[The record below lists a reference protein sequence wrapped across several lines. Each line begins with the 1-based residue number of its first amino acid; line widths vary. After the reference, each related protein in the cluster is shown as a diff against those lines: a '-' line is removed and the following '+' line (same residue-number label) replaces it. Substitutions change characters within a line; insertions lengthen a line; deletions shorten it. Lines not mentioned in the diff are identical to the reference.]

1 MRAGNGGAANR
12 QVTAADRSV
21 RPARWLACGA
31 VLVLLGSG
39 GALPAQEPRPAPQA
53 PGATVPVNP
62 PGAPAR
68 GPAPPAGE
76 RARDL
81 GIPLDGTPGPL
92 DAITDV
98 PGVTVGHATII
109 RGEGRL
115 VPGRGPV
122 RTGVTAILPRGR
134 KDLSPVFAGLF
145 SLNGN
150 GEMTGT
156 PWIEDYGLLF
166 YPVAITNTNSVGTV
180 RDALIAWGAANLI
193 DALHC
198 CLPVVAE
205 TWDGDLSDIFG
216 FHVGKAQL
224 VAAVDSARGGPVT
237 EGNVGG
243 GTGMQ
248 CLGFKGGIGT
258 ASRRLSARA
267 GGFTVGAL
275 VQCNFGLRRQ
285 LRIAGI
291 PVGRELKVPEPCYDT
306 REPLDST
313 LEFERCASAAG
324 QVGEAGAAREREHGS
339 IIVVLATDAP
349 LLPHQLKR
357 VARRAALGIGRMGGV
372 AGAGSGDLFLAFSTG
387 PTGAPDRRGVATVG
401 MLSDDRIDPL
411 YEAAVQA
418 TEEAIINAMLAAR
431 TMTGANWLRVPAL
444 PHDGVRRVL
453 RLHQRLEGS

>member
-1 MRAGNGGAANR
+1 MRMSLAALLATLALVPGMLAG
-12 QVTAADRSV
+12 Q
-21 RPARWLACGA
+21 
-31 VLVLLGSG
+31 
-39 GALPAQEPRPAPQA
+39 
-53 PGATVPVNP
+53 
-62 PGAPAR
+62 
-68 GPAPPAGE
+68 GPAAAAGAE

-81 GIPLDGTPGPL
+81 GIPLDGTSGPL

-98 PGVTVGHATII
+98 PGVTVGHSTII
-109 RGEGRL
+109 RGSGRL
-115 VPGRGPV
+115 VQGKGPV
-122 RTGVTAILPRGR
+122 RTGVTAVFPRGR
-134 KDLSPVFAGLF
+134 DDLSPVFAGWF

-156 PWIEDYGLLF
+156 AWIDDYGLLF
-166 YPVAITNTNSVGTV
+166 YPIAITNTNSVGTV
-180 RDALIAWGAANLI
+180 RDALIEWGAERLL

-205 TWDGDLSDIFG
+205 TWDGDLNDIFG
-216 FHVGKAQL
+216 FHVKKEH
-224 VAAVDSARGGPVT
+224 VYAALSAATGGPVT

-258 ASRRLSARA
+258 ASRRTTAVR
-267 GGFTVGAL
+267 GRFTVGAL

-291 PVGRELKVPEPCYDT
+291 PVNQELKVPEPCYDT
-306 REPLDST
+306 RETLDSA
-313 LEFERCASAAG
+313 LARDRCATASG
-324 QVGEAGAAREREHGS
+324 KRVGAEHGS

-357 VARRAALGIGRMGGV
+357 IARRAALAVGRMGGI
-372 AGAGSGDLFLAFSTG
+372 AGAGSGDLFLAFSTA
-387 PTGAPDRRGVATVG
+387 PTGTPDSTGVARVA
-401 MLSDDRIDPL
+401 MLSDDVIDPV

-431 TMTGANWLRVPAL
+431 TMTGANWYRVEAL
-444 PHDGVRRVL
+444 PHDGLREVL
-453 RLHQRLEGS
+453 ARHGRLVGK

>member
-1 MRAGNGGAANR
+1 MRGLWCAIAA
-12 QVTAADRSV
+12 T
-21 RPARWLACGA
+21 LALA
-31 VLVLLGSG
+31 S
-39 GALPAQEPRPAPQA
+39 
-53 PGATVPVNP
+53 
-62 PGAPAR
+62 APAAQQ
-68 GPAPPAGE
+68 PSA

-98 PGVTVGHATII
+98 PGVTVGHATLV
-109 RGEGRL
+109 RGTGRL
-115 VPGRGPV
+115 VAGQGPV
-122 RTGVTAILPRGR
+122 RTGVTAIFPRGR
-134 KDLSPVFAGLF
+134 GDLSPVFAGWF

-156 PWIEDYGLLF
+156 AWIDDYGLLF
-166 YPVAITNTNSVGTV
+166 YPIAITNTNSVGTV
-180 RDALIAWGAANLI
+180 RDALIEWGADRLP

-205 TWDGDLSDIFG
+205 TWDGDLNDIFG
-216 FHVGKAQL
+216 FHVKKADAF
-224 VAAVDSARGGPVT
+224 AALAAAKGGPVA

-258 ASRRLSARA
+258 ASRRVAAASGGRGRRA
-267 GGFTVGAL
+267 FTMGAL

-291 PVGRELKVPEPCYDT
+291 PVARELEVPEPCYDT
-306 REPLDST
+306 REALDSA
-313 LEFERCASAAG
+313 LARDRCAATTG
-324 QVGEAGAAREREHGS
+324 AREPPETEHGS

-349 LLPHQLKR
+349 LLPHQLR
-357 VARRAALGIGRMGGV
+357 RIARRAALGVGRMGGI
-372 AGAGSGDLFLAFSTG
+372 AGAGSGDLFLAFSTAPAG
-387 PTGAPDRRGVATVG
+387 SPGAGGVATVA
-401 MLSDDRIDPL
+401 MLSDDVIDPV

-431 TMTGANWLRVPAL
+431 TMTGANWYRVPAL
-444 PHDGVRRVL
+444 PHDGVREVL
-453 RLHQRLEGS
+453 RRHARLLDK

>member
-1 MRAGNGGAANR
+1 MGAGRAGLGAGTRAWALASALGCGLL
-12 QVTAADRSV
+12 AA
-21 RPARWLACGA
+21 RP
-31 VLVLLGSG
+31 LV
-39 GALPAQEPRPAPQA
+39 AQQA
-53 PGATVPVNP
+53 A
-62 PGAPAR
+62 
-68 GPAPPAGE
+68 E

-98 PGVTVGHATII
+98 RGVTVGHATLV
-109 RGEGRL
+109 RGNGRL
-115 VPGRGPV
+115 VPGTGPV
-122 RTGVTAILPRGR
+122 RTGVTAIFPRGR
-134 KDLSPVFAGLF
+134 DDLAPVFAGWF

-156 PWIEDYGLLF
+156 AWIDDYGLLF
-166 YPVAITNTNSVGTV
+166 YPIAITNTNSVGTV
-180 RDALIAWGAANLI
+180 RDALIEWGATRLP

-205 TWDGDLSDIFG
+205 TWDGDLNDIFG
-216 FHVGKAQL
+216 FHVKKTDAF
-224 VAAVDSARGGPVT
+224 AAIAASTGGPVP

-258 ASRRLSARA
+258 ASRRLSSPRKAP
-267 GGFTVGAL
+267 GKPGFTVGAL

-291 PVGRELKVPEPCYDT
+291 PVARELQVPEPCYDT

-313 LEFERCASAAG
+313 LARDRCAL
-324 QVGEAGAAREREHGS
+324 VTGAARPERAEHGS

-349 LLPHQLKR
+349 LLPHQLR
-357 VARRAALGIGRMGGV
+357 RLARRAALGVGRMGGV
-372 AGAGSGDLFLAFSTG
+372 AGAGSGDLFVAFSTA
-387 PTGAPDRRGVATVG
+387 PTGTPGTDGVAMVP
-401 MLSDDRIDPL
+401 MLSDDVIDPV

-431 TMTGANWLRVPAL
+431 TMTGANWYRVPAL
-444 PHDGVRRVL
+444 PHDGVRDVL
-453 RLHQRLEGS
+453 RRHGRLNGK